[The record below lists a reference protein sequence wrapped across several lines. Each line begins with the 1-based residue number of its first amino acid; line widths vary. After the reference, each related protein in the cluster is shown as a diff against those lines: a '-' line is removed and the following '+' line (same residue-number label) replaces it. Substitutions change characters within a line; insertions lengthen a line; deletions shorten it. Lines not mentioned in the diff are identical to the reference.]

1 MKKYFVTGL
10 VILLPVTITIAFI
23 AFIFNLLTAPFHDFT
38 KAILENFGLGSNGF
52 LFLNASQFQNLLSK
66 IFIIISLFFFTILL
80 GFLGNKYFF
89 NAFINFWEH
98 IVHKIPLVN
107 SIYKACQDIITT
119 IFGSKS
125 SAFKQVV
132 MVPFPNA
139 ETHTLGF
146 VTRDNMPNLKNAT
159 GPDLIAVFIPT
170 TPNPTSGFL
179 TIFKKEDVMPLD
191 MSVEDA
197 FKYIISCGVIMTPFK
212 AAKNDNNVC
221 PNKENTIEEH
231 L

>member
-1 MKKYFVTGL
+1 MKKYFATGL
-10 VILLPVTITIAFI
+10 VILLPVTLTLVFI
-23 AFIFNLLTAPFHDFT
+23 MFIFNLLTAPFQDLT
-38 KAILENFGLGSNGF
+38 KAILEHTGLGSNGF

-66 IFIIISLFFFTILL
+66 IFIIIALFFFTLLL

-89 NAFINFWEH
+89 NAFIDFWEH
-98 IVHKIPLVN
+98 LLRKIPLVN
-107 SIYKACQDIITT
+107 SIYKACQDLITT

-132 MVPFPNA
+132 LVQFPNP

-146 VTRDNMPNLKNAT
+146 ITRDNMPNLKDPS

-179 TIFKKEDVMPLD
+179 TIFKKENIIPLD
-191 MSVEDA
+191 ISVEEA
-197 FKYIISCGVIMTPFK
+197 FKYIISCGVIMAPFK
-212 AAKNDNNVC
+212 KLDNEQE
-221 PNKENTIEEH
+221 K